1 MPGILE
7 SDQRWPALDSASPGS
22 SCASPP
28 SSLPWVRQGTTQK
41 GPRCYCDLAPW
52 FSKCGTQTISIS
64 IISDLLE
71 VPVWGPYPRPTE
83 IRHSGGGGS
92 NLSLQAPQVIVMY
105 TVVWELLY
113 WTIPAQSQREG
124 SDESLQMGGTQVPTY
139 SLTAGANTMQS
150 LVGLRPEEWV
160 GRDGCRW

>member
-83 IRHSGGGGS
+83 IRHSGGGQQSVFTSPSGDCDVHGS
-92 NLSLQAPQVIVMY
+92 LGIA
-105 TVVWELLY
+105 LLDHSSSVPKRRQWWKPTNGRNPSAY
-113 WTIPAQSQREG
+113 LLANSRCKHNAEFGGLEARGVGGEG
-124 SDESLQMGGTQVPTY
+124 WL
-139 SLTAGANTMQS
+139 
-150 LVGLRPEEWV
+150 
-160 GRDGCRW
+160 